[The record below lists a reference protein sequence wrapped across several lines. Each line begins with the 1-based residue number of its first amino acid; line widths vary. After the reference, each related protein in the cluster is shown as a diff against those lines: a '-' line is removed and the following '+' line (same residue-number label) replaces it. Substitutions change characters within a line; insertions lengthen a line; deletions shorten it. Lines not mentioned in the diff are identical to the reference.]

1 MTHAGADLNS
11 SSSDVVSGI
20 FVRFFLGSVPREES
34 QWSTASSHVGF
45 LTVNVLAQGLVFGQV
60 PLTPWLQE
68 HDLPDYGA
76 DAVIPMIQEQLNYR
90 VQGFDGHAVDVNM
103 LPSLKFAVVGQN
115 VTHMGPNQ
123 FPEYGPLVTYTEAT
137 ESLAPHGLQE
147 GEVMPA

>member
-1 MTHAGADLNS
+1 M
-11 SSSDVVSGI
+11 

-34 QWSTASSHVGF
+34 QWATASSLVGF
-45 LTVNVLAQGLVFGQV
+45 LTITGPAQGLVFGQV

-68 HDLPDYGA
+68 HDLPDYEV
-76 DAVIPMIQEQLNYR
+76 DTVIPMIQEQLNYR
-90 VQGFDGHAVDVNM
+90 VQGFDGRAVDVNI

-115 VTHMGPNQ
+115 LTHMGPNE

-137 ESLAPHGLQE
+137 ESLGPHGLQE